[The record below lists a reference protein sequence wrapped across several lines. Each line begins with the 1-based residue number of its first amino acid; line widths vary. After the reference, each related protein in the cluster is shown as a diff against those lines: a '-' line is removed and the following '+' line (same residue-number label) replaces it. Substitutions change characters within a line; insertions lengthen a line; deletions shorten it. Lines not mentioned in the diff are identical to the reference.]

1 MPLAPS
7 PPGAGFCA
15 RFGGPDGETDV
26 RRLRGP
32 LRGELVTAFALHR
45 LPPSCPRGG
54 KKDGRRILLWATGG
68 ASLSYSGWR
77 GAPVP
82 GIVSGPAAGYRSY
95 HRRGLRR
102 VDQDQAKPYP
112 LLNGADLH
120 RREEQCLKNCASPHH
135 TK

>member
-7 PPGAGFCA
+7 PLGAGFCA
-15 RFGGPDGETDV
+15 RFGGPDGETDA
-26 RRLRGP
+26 R
-32 LRGELVTAFALHR
+32 
-45 LPPSCPRGG
+45 RGG
-54 KKDGRRILLWATGG
+54 KKDGRQILLWATGG